1 MKRAVA
7 IGIVLTFGASQ
18 ALAVNA
24 TCNPGLSGNDI
35 AALVLNKYVCN
46 GVWPNN
52 TWNELHNGTTIT
64 DFKKGPSDPVDPSTV
79 VGTYSISPLSNAAN
93 GIITYTYTGS
103 ATTYSYNVKQNSG
116 SSYFFCPTGAGA
128 DLTLNVQTTHC

>member
-7 IGIVLTFGASQ
+7 IGIVLAFGTSQ
-18 ALAVNA
+18 AALGA
-24 TCNPGLSGNDI
+24 TCSGGLSGPNI

-52 TWNELHNGTTIT
+52 TWNERHDGSNIT
-64 DFKKGPSDPVDPSTV
+64 DYKMGPSDPKDPSTV
-79 VGTYSISPLSNAAN
+79 VGSYTTSTGNSAN
-93 GIITYTYTGS
+93 GTITYTYTGS
-103 ATTYSYNVKQNSG
+103 ATTYSYNVKLNSG

-128 DLTLNVQTTHC
+128 DLTLNVQSTHC